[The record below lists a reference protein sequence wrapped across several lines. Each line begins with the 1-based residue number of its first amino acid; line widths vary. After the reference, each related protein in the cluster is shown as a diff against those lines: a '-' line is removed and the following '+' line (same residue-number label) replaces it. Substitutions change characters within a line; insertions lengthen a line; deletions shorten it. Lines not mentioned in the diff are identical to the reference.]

1 MTQIHEI
8 KARVYY
14 EDTDAGGVMYHAN
27 HIKFCERG
35 RTEFL
40 RSFNLQNSDLHAE
53 NGVLFVVRRLEADYF
68 MPARL
73 DDLLTVKTSLS
84 SIKNTSFMMRQEIF
98 KGDDVLFGMNVLL
111 VTVNTQ
117 GKPTALPDH
126 IKNLFKESLEQST

>member
-1 MTQIHEI
+1 MTHEI
-8 KARVYY
+8 HYRVYY

-40 RSFNLQNSDLHAE
+40 RSFDLQNSDLHAE
-53 NGVLFVVRRLEADYF
+53 NGVLFVVRHLEADYF
-68 MPARL
+68 KPARL
-73 DDLLTVKTSLS
+73 DDLLTVKTSLK

-98 KGDDVLFGMNVLL
+98 KSEEVLFGMNVLL

-117 GKPTALPDH
+117 GKPTALPDT
-126 IKNLFKESLEQST
+126 IKELFKSSLEQST

>member
-1 MTQIHEI
+1 MTHEI
-8 KARVYY
+8 HYRVYY

-40 RSFNLQNSDLHAE
+40 RSFDLQNSDLHAE
-53 NGVLFVVRRLEADYF
+53 NGVLFVVRHLEADYF
-68 MPARL
+68 KPARL
-73 DDLLTVKTSLS
+73 DDLLTVKTSLK

-98 KGDDVLFGMNVLL
+98 KGEEVLFGMNVLL

-117 GKPTALPDH
+117 GKPTALPDT
-126 IKNLFKESLEQST
+126 IKELFKSSLEQST